1 MKALSQSEI
10 KSLINTLKS
19 KNYVVYEEP
28 QKLNIV
34 GVRKDTN
41 VPNKFD
47 DWIYVF
53 FKNLK
58 NNWEGYQYE
67 ATTDA
72 GTYYLKNPYN
82 QVATAILKDGQYVN
96 AYQQGLH
103 KSQYKALVQR
113 GKVSIWRDYNRDAIL
128 DFNNGRE
135 ETGSGFGI
143 NIHRASSVGTTPNVN
158 EYSAG
163 CQVFANIDDF
173 NHFMRLTDIQASKY
187 GNNFTYTLI
196 DERAYNRKK
205 KRYGVYLILGTILLA
220 SGWTLLRSLKDK
232 PLLPKF
238 RKG

>member
-1 MKALSQSEI
+1 MKTLSQSEI
-10 KSLINTLKS
+10 KSLIRTLKD

-58 NNWEGYQYE
+58 NDWEGYQYQ

-96 AYQQGLH
+96 AYKQGLH
-103 KSQYKALVQR
+103 RNKYKALVQS
-113 GKVSIWRDYNRDAIL
+113 GNLTIWRDYNRDAIL
-128 DFNNGRE
+128 DFNNGKE
-135 ETGSGFGI
+135 ETGSRFGI
-143 NIHRASSVGTTPNVN
+143 NIHRASSVGTTPNVDD
-158 EYSAG
+158 YSAG
-163 CQVFANIDDF
+163 CQVFANADDF
-173 NHFMRLTDIQASKY
+173 AHFMRLTDIQASKY

-205 KRYGVYLILGTILLA
+205 KRYGVYIILGLIVFS
-220 SGWTLLRSLKDK
+220 SGWTLLRTLKNK
-232 PLLPKF
+232 SILPKF
-238 RKG
+238 KKG